1 MLSLEDTRALERWED
16 SYLNE
21 PDYDDH
27 ETDWDEADRVAEEKW
42 IRRLYE
48 EDL

>member
-21 PDYDDH
+21 PDYDHD
-27 ETDWDEADRVAEEKW
+27 TDWDEADRVAEEKW

>member
-1 MLSLEDTRALERWED
+1 MLSLDDSRALDRLED
-16 SYLNE
+16 DYLNE
-21 PDYDDH
+21 PDYNY
-27 ETDWDEADRVAEEKW
+27 ETDWDEADRITEEKW